1 MLRLVKWWLKL
12 MILIFSLAIIN
23 LIVLMILLYHILTGS
38 LERRYYE
45 FPRQN
50 FGIQSDNFNAFGH
63 DCWLPTRNFRNFE
76 IKGDDL

>member
-12 MILIFSLAIIN
+12 VIFIFSLAIIN
-23 LIVLMILLYHILTGS
+23 LVVLMILLYHILTGS

-45 FPRQN
+45 FLRQN
-50 FGIQSDNFNAFGH
+50 IGIQSDYFNAFGN